1 MFELLWWWILLLLPV
16 PWLVQRWF
24 AVKQQDEVVQ
34 AGLFMPFADD
44 LRDMSQTQTSTNK
57 HSKYQLLL
65 WLAWLFLLLAAARP
79 QWLGEPVELSRS
91 GRDLMLAIDLS
102 GSMQTRDFEISG
114 QSVDRLTATKVIAK
128 DFIARREGDR
138 VGLILF
144 GAQAYLQTPLTFDR
158 KTVNQFLSE
167 AVIGLAGKETAI
179 GDAIGLAVKRLQ
191 HVKNASDL
199 VLILL
204 TDGVNTAGALKPE
217 EAVKLAKKIGL
228 RIYTIGMGADSM
240 AVRSFFGT
248 QMVNPSADLDEA
260 MLQNIADETGGKYFR
275 AKDTQGLQKI
285 YALIDKLEPVA
296 RDSKTFRPVRSLLVY
311 PLAISFVLLLLI
323 LVLRK
328 WR

>member
-1 MFELLWWWILLLLPV
+1 MFEFVWWWMLLLLPL
-16 PWLVQRWF
+16 PWLVQRLF
-24 AVKQQDEVVQ
+24 AVKQEEQAQ
-34 AGLFMPFADD
+34 AGLFIPFADD
-44 LRDMSQTQTSTNK
+44 LRAITATQTSLRK
-57 HSKYQLLL
+57 HHKYGYLL
-65 WLAWLFLLLAAARP
+65 WLAWLFLLVAAARP

-102 GSMQTRDFEISG
+102 GSMQTQDFVLSG
-114 QSVDRLTATKVIAK
+114 QQVDRLTATKAIAS

-191 HVKNASDL
+191 HVKNAQDL

-217 EAVKLAKKIGL
+217 EAVKLAKQIGL
-228 RIYTIGMGADSM
+228 RIYTIGIGADRM

-260 MLQNIADETGGKYFR
+260 MLQNIADETGGQYFR
-275 AKDTQGLQKI
+275 AKDTQALQQI

-296 RDSKTFRPVRSLLVY
+296 RDSQTFRPVRALLVY
-311 PLAISFVLLLLI
+311 PLAASFILLLL
-323 LVLRK
+323 LLWLRK
-328 WR
+328 RG

>member
-1 MFELLWWWILLLLPV
+1 MFELLWWWMLLLLPL
-16 PWLVQRWF
+16 PWLVHRF
-24 AVKQQDEVVQ
+24 SASKQQNEVVQ

-44 LRDMSQTQTSTNK
+44 LRDISQTQATPNK
-57 HSKYQLLL
+57 HGKYQLLL
-65 WLAWLFLLLAAARP
+65 WLAWLLLLLAAARP

-102 GSMQTRDFEISG
+102 GSMQTRDFELSG
-114 QSVDRLTATKVIAK
+114 QSVDRLTATKAIAR

-167 AVIGLAGKETAI
+167 AAIGLAGKETAI

-217 EAVKLAKKIGL
+217 EAVKLAKQIGL
-228 RIYTIGMGADSM
+228 RIYTIGMGADRM

-285 YALIDKLEPVA
+285 YTLIDKLEPVA
-296 RDSKTFRPVRSLLVY
+296 RDSKTFRPIRSLLVY
-311 PLAISFVLLLLI
+311 PLAISFGLLLLI
-323 LVLRK
+323 LGLRK
-328 WR
+328 WS